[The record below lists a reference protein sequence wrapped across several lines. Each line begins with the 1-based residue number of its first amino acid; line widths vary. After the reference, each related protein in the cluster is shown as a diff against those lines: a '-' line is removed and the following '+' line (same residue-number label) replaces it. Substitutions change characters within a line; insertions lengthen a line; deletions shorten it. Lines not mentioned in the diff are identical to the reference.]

1 MAPEKIAACLA
12 MARSRA
18 RKTLSM
24 KLHRTALWLLPLTLL
39 AAPAARAEGL
49 YLNGALMLRHYD
61 LSQPG
66 ADHGSTDGDGYSLT
80 PKLSG
85 GWRFNDT
92 WAVEAGY
99 TSFGRPTHRY
109 TRDGQA
115 GELRAKS
122 DAWFGAVR
130 ASTRLGENLTLFG
143 KLGLDRHRFDVQA
156 SGAAAG
162 LAQHKTT
169 TALYLGTG
177 LAWKLD
183 QHWATTVELEHF
195 GKDSKPGNGLNTVS
209 VGLQYNF

>member
-1 MAPEKIAACLA
+1 
-12 MARSRA
+12 
-18 RKTLSM
+18 M

-66 ADHGSTDGDGYSLT
+66 SDAGSQDGDGYTLT

-99 TSFGRPTHRY
+99 ATFGRPKHHY
-109 TRDGQA
+109 TRDGQP
-115 GELRAKS
+115 GELSAKS

-156 SGAAAG
+156 SGDAARQ
-162 LAQHKTT
+162 AQHKTT

-195 GKDSKPGNGLNTVS
+195 GKDQKPGKGLNTVS
-209 VGLQYNF
+209 VGVQYNF

>member
-1 MAPEKIAACLA
+1 
-12 MARSRA
+12 
-18 RKTLSM
+18 M
-24 KLHRTALWLLPLTLL
+24 KPNRTALWLLPLTLL

-66 ADHGSTDGDGYSLT
+66 SDGKKEGDGYNLT
-80 PKLSG
+80 SKLSG

-92 WAVEAGY
+92 WAAEAGY
-99 TSFGRPTHRY
+99 ASLGRPKHHY
-109 TRDGQA
+109 TRDGQP
-115 GELRAKS
+115 GDLSAKS

-177 LAWKLD
+177 LALKLD

-195 GKDSKPGNGLNTVS
+195 GKDKKPGNGLNTVS
-209 VGLQYNF
+209 VGVQYNF

>member
-1 MAPEKIAACLA
+1 
-12 MARSRA
+12 
-18 RKTLSM
+18 M
-24 KLHRTALWLLPLTLL
+24 KLHRAAWWLLPFTLI

-49 YLNGALMLRHYD
+49 YLNGALMLRHHD

-66 ADHGSTDGDGYSLT
+66 SDRGGQEGDGYILT

-92 WAVEAGY
+92 WALELGYAG
-99 TSFGRPTHRY
+99 FGRPTHRY
-109 TRDGQA
+109 TREGQP
-115 GELRAKS
+115 GEIRAKG
-122 DAWFGAVR
+122 DAWFGAAR

-143 KLGLDRHRFDVQA
+143 KLGLARHRFDVQA

-162 LAQHKTT
+162 LVQHQTT

-183 QHWATTVELEHF
+183 QHWSTTVELEHF
-195 GKDSKPGNGLNTVS
+195 GQQKAPGSRLNTVS